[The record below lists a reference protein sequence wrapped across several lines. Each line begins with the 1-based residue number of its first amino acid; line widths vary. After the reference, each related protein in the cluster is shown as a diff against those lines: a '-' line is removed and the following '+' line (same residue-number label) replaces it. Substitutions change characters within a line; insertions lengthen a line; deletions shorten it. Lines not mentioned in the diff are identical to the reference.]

1 MSSKTNIIEY
11 TIKMVILQGAFSIVH
26 VLNIET
32 AISKSFLNFMSGMQC
47 SYFYVAMYFALM
59 SSPWSMNQ

>member
-11 TIKMVILQGAFSIVH
+11 TIKMVILQGAFIIVH

-32 AISKSFLNFMSGMQC
+32 AISKSFLNFMSSVHTFMLPC
-47 SYFYVAMYFALM
+47 ILH
-59 SSPWSMNQ
+59 